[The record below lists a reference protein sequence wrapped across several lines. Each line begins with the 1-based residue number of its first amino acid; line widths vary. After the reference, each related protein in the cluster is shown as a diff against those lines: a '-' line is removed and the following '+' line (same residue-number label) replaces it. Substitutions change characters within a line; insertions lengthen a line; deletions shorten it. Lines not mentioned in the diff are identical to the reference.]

1 MDIGVAIS
9 LAQIFPALSTAAL
22 AFRFFAFD
30 LKFSA
35 EGGSL
40 IPHSEFRINQIIPLT
55 QLQNT
60 NGDCHAAP

>member
-22 AFRFFAFD
+22 AFRFFTFD

-40 IPHSEFRINQIIPLT
+40 IPNSAF
-55 QLQNT
+55 
-60 NGDCHAAP
+60 

>member
-9 LAQIFPALSTAAL
+9 LAQIFPALGTAAL
-22 AFRFFAFD
+22 AFRFFTFD

-40 IPHSEFRINQIIPLT
+40 IPNSAF
-55 QLQNT
+55 
-60 NGDCHAAP
+60 